1 MHFTNLIIAQWHC
14 KKNHGAAVLMVV
26 LLPKVVGMTREGSR
40 RLAEWN
46 TNVDHAYT
54 MLENYTDPDS
64 PFFQVMV

>member
-1 MHFTNLIIAQWHC
+1 
-14 KKNHGAAVLMVV
+14 MVV